1 MSKREFGKTMGQL
14 TMGDD
19 ISRTARISAV
29 LQSPLSIALLV
40 GVGFVPLM
48 YWHIVGLLERPH
60 YQFLLLLPVA
70 LWLLISTVPATKRN
84 AVSNSASVI
93 SILLLAIAAL
103 GLGFATWAWS
113 PWIAAVSSLTAFS
126 GILLGCGGWQTFQ
139 HWIPVWVFCW
149 ILVPLPFGMDE
160 DLIVQ
165 LRVVTTRMTSA
176 VLDQLGILHQSY
188 ASVIQ
193 LPQKPLFIA
202 DACSG
207 IHSLYVLLAMA
218 LFLSM
223 MLRRSILHSVLLV
236 CSTFGLVLIENVSRV
251 VIVAAALGWNR
262 DLSFGTRHTVLGVTL
277 FCLSALLI
285 LSIDQFLMF
294 LLPEHP
300 FRILT
305 RIPWPWRK
313 KNLPS
318 RVSASSNL
326 QPSSMALTL
335 ALPFLAAVFPVLG
348 VAQVLVLPADAPSL
362 ASIFPSDFEL
372 PELGKDAMP
381 KEILGFTLQN
391 YEMIHRVEGDPFGK
405 SSQRWTYKKGRVEAG
420 ISLDY
425 PYDGVKDLC
434 ECYSLVGWQIPE
446 KEMLDIESLKEQYQ
460 LPDPQGPLS
469 RGILNREFFGQ
480 ALLLFSSFDLQGR
493 TTALVKDVARGDVN
507 KRGWQRFETFGAAP
521 DAGKKTPDQSGNAGH
536 PVYIQVH
543 LIGKSFEN
551 LTPEVQQELVQ
562 LFDQSRQIL
571 VPQVVA
577 SDKNHVGAAA
587 SGISSKGSH

>member
-1 MSKREFGKTMGQL
+1 MMRDDMSRPAG
-14 TMGDD
+14 
-19 ISRTARISAV
+19 IAAV
-29 LQSPLSIALLV
+29 LQRPFSIALLV

-70 LWLLISTVPATKRN
+70 LWLLISTVPATKTN
-84 AVSNSASVI
+84 TVSNSAAVI
-93 SILLLAIAAL
+93 SVLLLAIAAL
-103 GLGFATWAWS
+103 GLGFATWGWS
-113 PWIAAVSSLTAFS
+113 PWIAAISSLAAFS
-126 GILLGCGGWQTFQ
+126 SVILGCGGWQRFQ

-160 DLIVQ
+160 DLIVR

-223 MLRRSILHSVLLV
+223 MLRRSILHSILLV
-236 CSTFGLVLIENVSRV
+236 FSTFGLVLIENVTRV

-262 DLSFGTRHTVLGVTL
+262 DFSFGTRHTVLGVIL

-300 FRILT
+300 FGFLT
-305 RIPWPWRK
+305 GISWPWRK
-313 KNLPS
+313 RK
-318 RVSASSNL
+318 SASQLSQDSGL
-326 QPSSMALTL
+326 QQSSSALTIVF
-335 ALPFLAAVFPVLG
+335 PFLAAVFPILG
-348 VAQVLVLPADAPSL
+348 IAQIFVLPAEAPSL
-362 ASIFPSDFEL
+362 ASIFPSDFKL
-372 PELGKDAMP
+372 KELGKDAMP
-381 KEILGFTLQN
+381 KEIFGFTLQN

-405 SSQRWTYKKGRVEAG
+405 SSQRWTYKKGRIEAG

-425 PYDGVKDLC
+425 PYSGAKDLC

-446 KEMLDIESLKEQYQ
+446 KEMLDIESLKERYQ
-460 LPDPQGPLS
+460 LSDPQGPLS

-521 DAGKKTPDQSGNAGH
+521 DAGEKTPDQSGNAGH

-551 LTPEVQQELVQ
+551 FTPEVQQELVQ

-571 VPQVVA
+571 IPQVVA
-577 SDKNHVGAAA
+577 SDENRVGAAV
-587 SGISSKGSH
+587 SGISPKVSP